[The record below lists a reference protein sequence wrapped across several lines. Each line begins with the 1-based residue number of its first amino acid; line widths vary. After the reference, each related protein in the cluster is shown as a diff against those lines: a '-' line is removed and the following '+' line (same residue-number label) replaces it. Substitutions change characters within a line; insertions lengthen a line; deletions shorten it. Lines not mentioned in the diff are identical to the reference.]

1 MTIGKGLFGGLAL
14 AVALSLAVG
23 PTWAAPVITKKVVK
37 KIASREITRRAHTF
51 RGPTGPVG
59 PLGPVGPIGPAGT
72 AAVQFYASILA
83 SGFVVPSRSFGITD
97 ANVSVVDDGTSTT
110 YCTTGIPFNNGAQ
123 VTPNY
128 FETTSDAVV
137 MFGQGGPAGCE
148 SFVKT
153 INAAGTEVAG
163 GFFIIIY

>member
-37 KIASREITRRAHTF
+37 KIANREITRRAHTF

-72 AAVQFYASILA
+72 AAVQFYASILQD
-83 SGFVVPSRSFGITD
+83 GFVVPSRSFGITQ
-97 ANVSVVDDGTSTT
+97 ANVFFDGTT
-110 YCTTGIPFNNGAQ
+110 YCITGIPFNGGLQA
-123 VTPNY
+123 TPNY
-128 FETTSDAVV
+128 FETTTDVV
-137 MFGQGGPAGCE
+137 ALVGQGAAGCE
-148 SFVKT
+148 SFVK
-153 INAAGTEVAG
+153 IVNNAGAEVAG
-163 GFFIIIY
+163 GFFVIIY

>member
-1 MTIGKGLFGGLAL
+1 MSMSKKLFGGLAV
-14 AVALSLAVG
+14 AVALSLAAG

-37 KIASREITRRAHTF
+37 KIANREITRRAHTF

-72 AAVQFYASILA
+72 AAVQFYASILKD
-83 SGFVVPSRSFGITD
+83 GFVVPSRSFGITQ
-97 ANVSVVDDGTSTT
+97 ANVFVDGTT
-110 YCTTGIPFNNGAQ
+110 YCITGIPFNNGAQ

-128 FETTSDAVV
+128 FQTTSDAVV

-153 INAAGTEVAG
+153 VNGAGVEVAG
-163 GFFIIIY
+163 GFFIILY